1 VWTEFCKCQDV
12 VLDEVGLFYVAAT
25 FKVMKMCSE
34 IAVPGLVPFG
44 V

>member
-1 VWTEFCKCQDV
+1 MKFFSMSWISSSAISW
-12 VLDEVGLFYVAAT
+12 LVAAT